1 MLPAWPIA
9 PPGGWNSTVDKG
21 FPLLFFLKKEG
32 RPQPVRWS
40 RPPSPTSAVYQ
51 KEKEKTRERRSLKK
65 LLYMHY
71 PKSRTTGAA
80 FCMGEIWFFYN
91 GGEGERRATPP
102 HFRECTLFS
111 RRENIPKKGGGWGS
125 NADLASFSHRRQA
138 YKHLFTLHYYLLHQR
153 TSPFGEVL
161 SC

>member
-32 RPQPVRWS
+32 CPQPVRWS
-40 RPPSPTSAVYQ
+40 RPPAPTSTIYQ

-80 FCMGEIWFFYN
+80 FCIGRICFFYN
-91 GGEGERRATPP
+91 GGEGERRAMPP
-102 HFRECTLFS
+102 RFREYALFS
-111 RRENIPKKGGGWGS
+111 RRENIPKRAAGHPSPLSRVPPLLPKGRSYVKRAEGGVVMLIW
-125 NADLASFSHRRQA
+125 L
-138 YKHLFTLHYYLLHQR
+138 LF
-153 TSPFGEVL
+153 PPAAGI
-161 SC
+161 

>member
-1 MLPAWPIA
+1 VLPAWPIA

-32 RPQPVRWS
+32 RRQPVRWS
-40 RPPSPTSAVYQ
+40 RPPAPTSAVYQ
-51 KEKEKTRERRSLKK
+51 KEKEKTRERRSLRK

-80 FCMGEIWFFYN
+80 SCMGGMWFFYN
-91 GGEGERRATPP
+91 GGEGERRPQLHP
-102 HFRECTLFS
+102 LLFS
-111 RRENIPKKGGGWGS
+111 RREKIPKKGSGWGS
-125 NADLASFSHRRQA
+125 NAAVASFSHRRQA
-138 YKHLFTLHYYLLHQR
+138 YKHLFTLHYYLLHQKR
-153 TSPFGEVL
+153 PPCGERF